1 MTETGKVINKK
12 GTYVTVRFM
21 RKSACGDCGMC
32 AMKPGDPHIDI
43 ELKNTVGAEINDEVE
58 VNMSGSVVKASFA
71 AYILPLVFGIAAML
85 IAYFLSVPEWA
96 IFFSLLAGVGIGYI
110 PLRVL
115 DRKWGKKKLQPEI
128 VSVIKKK
135 IEEVN
140 DG

>member
-1 MTETGKVINKK
+1 M
-12 GTYVTVRFM
+12 
-21 RKSACGDCGMC
+21 GD
-32 AMKPGDPHIDI
+32 I
-43 ELKNTVGAEINDEVE
+43 
-58 VNMSGSVVKASFA
+58 
-71 AYILPLVFGIAAML
+71 
-85 IAYFLSVPEWA
+85 
-96 IFFSLLAGVGIGYI
+96 FSLLAGVGIGYI

>member
-1 MTETGKVINKK
+1 
-12 GTYVTVRFM
+12 
-21 RKSACGDCGMC
+21 
-32 AMKPGDPHIDI
+32 MKPGDPHIDI

-85 IAYFLSVPEWA
+85 IAYFLSAPEWA